1 MSWAFWRRAESDS
14 GLSGTAPG
22 GAASRAELAAALRV
36 RARRRL
42 IGAAALLLVAVI
54 VVPMLL
60 DPTPR
65 ALPDAIPIDI
75 PSEKTPF
82 TPRLALPPVSESP
95 AASAAGP
102 AAVPARSP
110 AATEAGQKENMA

>member
-1 MSWAFWRRAESDS
+1 MSWAFWRRADSDPA
-14 GLSGTAPG
+14 LSAAAPG
-22 GAASRAELAAALRV
+22 GAASRAELVLALRV

-65 ALPDAIPIDI
+65 ALTDAIPIDI

-95 AASAAGP
+95 AASAAVP
-102 AAVPARSP
+102 AAVPADS
-110 AATEAGQKENMA
+110 Q